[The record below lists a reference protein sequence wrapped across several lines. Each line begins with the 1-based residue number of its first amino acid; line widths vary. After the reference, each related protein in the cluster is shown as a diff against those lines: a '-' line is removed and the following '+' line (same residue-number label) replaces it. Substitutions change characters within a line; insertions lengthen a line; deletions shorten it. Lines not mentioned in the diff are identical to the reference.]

1 VICWLWDAPAA
12 SLTPVEVP
20 VRKHVAPA
28 VHLAGGNQEPFLPPD
43 SGPRRTKI
51 AKATGDSARNQ
62 STQLQLPAP
71 PQLRSI
77 ILENPPLLP
86 PFPTEDNL
94 AVGTP
99 RAHLVRSFGKPD
111 LSARTLQQD
120 RLVETYVYK
129 QQDQAT
135 FIKMQDGSVVSTYT
149 GQPQRVR
156 VLPSEPGPD
165 F

>member
-1 VICWLWDAPAA
+1 
-12 SLTPVEVP
+12 
-20 VRKHVAPA
+20 
-28 VHLAGGNQEPFLPPD
+28 
-43 SGPRRTKI
+43 
-51 AKATGDSARNQ
+51 
-62 STQLQLPAP
+62 
-71 PQLRSI
+71 
-77 ILENPPLLP
+77 
-86 PFPTEDNL
+86 
-94 AVGTP
+94 VGTP